1 MGSKVDAWLPRDSK
15 FDNETWRSNFK
26 QALVKVI
33 TKLSEADGLLG
44 AETITTMKELAETPI
59 LWSRMPEY
67 QSFDEYANERALDIA
82 WP

>member
-15 FDNETWRSNFK
+15 FDNETWRSNSK
-26 QALVKVI
+26 QALVKAI

-67 QSFDEYANERALDIA
+67 QSIDEYANERALDIA